1 MVRPILIIE
10 DDPDIAEGMRY
21 NLERQQLEARV
32 ALTGEEGLSASLD
45 AQNPPSLIILDL
57 MLPGMSGMEL
67 CRRLRREPVTRK
79 TPIIMVTARSS
90 EKDIADGLDLGADD
104 FVTKPFSMRELLARV
119 RAVLRRADAGAD
131 KGYEDDQLKIDVAAM
146 QVFCQGRQIK
156 LTRKEFSLLSVLAAS
171 AGRVVTRQHLLDN
184 VWGYQYY
191 GDSRTLD
198 VHIRRV
204 RQQLGPC
211 GDAIETVLGVG
222 YRFIRCE
229 GCSECA
235 GQVEGAGES

>member
-32 ALTGEEGLSASLD
+32 ALSGEEGLTASLD
-45 AQNPPSLIILDL
+45 SQNPPSLIILDL

-67 CRRLRREPVTRK
+67 CRRLRREPVTRR

-119 RAVLRRADAGAD
+119 RAVLRRAEAGAD
-131 KGYEDDQLKIDVAAM
+131 TGYEDARLKIDAAAM
-146 QVFCQGRQIK
+146 HVTCLGRQLK
-156 LTRKEFSLLSVLAAS
+156 LTRKEFALLSVLAAS
-171 AGRVVTRQHLLDN
+171 AGRVVTRQHLLNN
-184 VWGYQYY
+184 VWGYQFY
-191 GDSRTLD
+191 GDTRTLD

-204 RQQLGPC
+204 RQQLGSC
-211 GDAIETVLGVG
+211 ADSIETVLGVG
-222 YRFIRCE
+222 YRFLRCDDY
-229 GCSECA
+229 A
-235 GQVEGAGES
+235 GGGSPD